1 MSSRLRALKS
11 VKKIVYAPE
20 AGIGGLTILTPLKS
34 VMSALHFTRRL
45 VYKLPAKVQRW
56 HSLYYKL

>member
-20 AGIGGLTILTPLKS
+20 AGIGGLTTLTPLKS
-34 VMSALHFTRRL
+34 LLKEVH
-45 VYKLPAKVQRW
+45 KV
-56 HSLYYKL
+56 SLLL